1 MNQYNS
7 PALTEFSAPFPLVR
21 TCLLVDVPVQ
31 TVVLQDKPVLFPFL
45 GEVSLGVSLPPQ
57 PALAVPSA
65 QRLAGDPPP
74 AQGGQAATC
83 PTSQG
88 ENEPLR
94 RQKLENSLRVCSPL
108 FFFRLFEDDCWYVCV
123 DQKEDKCQA
132 VCETK
137 QNLRHN
143 NTLHSVT
150 QHNTI
155 NAMPA
160 RILLLVHLL
169 QRPP

>member
-1 MNQYNS
+1 MYQYRQLSFRTNQYFFHFWEKYPLASLFLHSQPSQS
-7 PALTEFSAPFPLVR
+7 PR
-21 TCLLVDVPVQ
+21 
-31 TVVLQDKPVLFPFL
+31 
-45 GEVSLGVSLPPQ
+45 
-57 PALAVPSA
+57 PSA
-65 QRLAGDPPP
+65 LQETRLRLREARLRPVPR
-74 AQGGQAATC
+74 AK
-83 PTSQG
+83 G

-123 DQKEDKCQA
+123 HQKEDKCQA